1 MPTSANPPF
10 RVSQYAPSR
19 SYKAAFVSR
28 LPQREVGISPD
39 ETPAFWRS
47 GAMIIGPGYYDP
59 CPPDQWRRCDSH
71 LQLSSI
77 ASSWTRPERTA
88 LVDVHGRA
96 LEDTRAV
103 GTAASRR
110 LFPTMM
116 KTSASPLKHE
126 DGGSSLQASDLLSR
140 SLLSRAPGTQGSTI
154 GKASRWG
161 VSRPRDDGLG
171 HYYDSSHNT
180 LGHDLEHRDNLR
192 RYASS
197 FTLHP
202 GGGGPSRGRRHGPRC
217 SNPRARH
224 RPSWGRAATTSLA
237 RRRAA
242 ASPALAQRRSGRM
255 PSSRPAQAAS
265 GWAREA
271 HGTDHGERTPS
282 WATNVCAM
290 RCGVRYASGRLNS
303 EEAQEN

>member
-77 ASSWTRPERTA
+77 ASSWTWPERTA

-202 GGGGPSRGRRHGPRC
+202 GGGGPSARPSLLQPSSSTPAIVGPGCYDVPREAAC
-217 SNPRARH
+217 GGITRARTEAF
-224 RPSWGRAATTSLA
+224 RPHAIFAA
-237 RRRAA
+237 
-242 ASPALAQRRSGRM
+242 RSGGKWM
-255 PSSRPAQAAS
+255 
-265 GWAREA
+265 
-271 HGTDHGERTPS
+271 GTGGTWDGS
-282 WATNVCAM
+282 W
-290 RCGVRYASGRLNS
+290 
-303 EEAQEN
+303 